1 MSQLMSLA
9 MNGLTGQSGSNGGQ
23 DGDDGT
29 DVAQLDTDGD
39 GYVSKAEF
47 VAARPS
53 DVTEDQAGTLF
64 DSFDSEGSGSL
75 SVDALRGHVRPEIR
89 AGGRTTAAA
98 RR

>member
-89 AGGRTTAAA
+89 PGGRTTAAA